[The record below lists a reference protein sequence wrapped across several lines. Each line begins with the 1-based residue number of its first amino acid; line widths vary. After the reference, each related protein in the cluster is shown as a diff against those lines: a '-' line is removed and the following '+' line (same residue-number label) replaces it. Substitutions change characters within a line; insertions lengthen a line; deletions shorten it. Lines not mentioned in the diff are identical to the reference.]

1 MCAGTV
7 GRLEEKELEPWD
19 TSNCDGFNLELDG
32 NANGWDVN
40 DMFHKNETMYGVTS
54 TFDQSLT
61 GYTIQIQKKD
71 TQDFKDAEEQAE
83 KIASEIENQPAY
95 KERIELENGDEEA
108 LFAAVVRPGG
118 AGAVS
123 GFSSS
128 TTVNASSGG
137 VGVSGSAADA
147 SSNSHTSKGNLI
159 ISYLYKGYFLYYFCI
174 IQF

>member
-1 MCAGTV
+1 MVSGTG

-108 LFAAVVRPGG
+108 LFAAVVRPG
-118 AGAVS
+118 AGG
-123 GFSSS
+123 GFSA
-128 TTVNASSGG
+128 ASPAASGIG
-137 VGVSGSAADA
+137 SGSASDA
-147 SSNSHTSKGNLI
+147 TSSSHTSKG
-159 ISYLYKGYFLYYFCI
+159 KQRFFGT
-174 IQF
+174 